1 VHPSSQFRNTPRPLS
16 RLKSKAQWG
25 GCCPVLLGAQL
36 GAYHGACPRI
46 NWCVVTQRKY
56 EYEAAYAGL
65 VNGILGLV
73 NGFRV
78 WLRKSVD

>member
-1 VHPSSQFRNTPRPLS
+1 
-16 RLKSKAQWG
+16 
-25 GCCPVLLGAQL
+25 VLLGAQL

-73 NGFRV
+73 NDFRV